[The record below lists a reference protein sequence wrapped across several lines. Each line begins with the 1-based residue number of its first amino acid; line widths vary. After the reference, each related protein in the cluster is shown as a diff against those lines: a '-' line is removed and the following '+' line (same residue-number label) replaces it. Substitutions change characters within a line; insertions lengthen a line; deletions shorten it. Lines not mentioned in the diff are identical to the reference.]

1 MQIELES
8 ANGNNRKKIIIIIV
22 LTVLTI
28 IVLSLL
34 GIYAANM
41 YNIKYI
47 SKQKRKNGIINST
60 NQLKQNF
67 NTNQIINT
75 EIKEQ
80 KEKIKLPQYT
90 EEAKNK
96 MKNIYN
102 TEKKIAYLTFDDGPS
117 KAVTPLILDLLKK
130 ENIKATFFVLGSNVN
145 ANKDILIREYNEGH
159 YIANHGYSHQYSKIY
174 KSEQEVLNEYNKTEK
189 SIQSALGIDEYSSH
203 LFRFPGGSTGG
214 KYSKLKSKAKQTLH
228 ENNIS
233 FIDWNCLTKD
243 AEGIQTK
250 ESIIENLKKTSD
262 GKSSLVILMHDAE
275 TKILTYETLQDVI
288 NYLREQGY
296 EFDNFYSIMK

>member
-8 ANGNNRKKIIIIIV
+8 ANRNNRKKIIIIIV
-22 LTVLTI
+22 LTVLI
-28 IVLSLL
+28 IIMLSLL

-47 SKQKRKNGIINST
+47 SKQKEINGTKKSINII
-60 NQLKQNF
+60 KQN
-67 NTNQIINT
+67 NTNQITNT
-75 EIKEQ
+75 EVKEQ
-80 KEKIKLPQYT
+80 KEEKKLPQYT
-90 EEAKNK
+90 EEAKKK

-102 TEKKIAYLTFDDGPS
+102 SEKKIAYLTFDDGPS

-130 ENIKATFFVLGSNVN
+130 ENIKATFFVLGSSVN
-145 ANKDILIREYNEGH
+145 ANKDILQREYNEGH

-189 SIQSALGIDEYSSH
+189 IIKNALGIQEYSSH
-203 LFRFPGGSTGG
+203 LFRFPGGSNGG

-262 GKSSLVILMHDAE
+262 GKNSLVILMHDAE